1 MAVNP
6 MSITD
11 YVDNAAAQD
20 APRESPS
27 ADDNAISRALLA
39 AIVESTDDAVVS
51 KSLDGIIR
59 SWNASATRIFGYTAE
74 EIVGKHITTIIPP
87 ELHDEET
94 RIIERIRAGKRID
107 HFETVRI
114 AKDGRRIAIS
124 ITVSPIRNAQGQVIG
139 ASKIARDISD
149 RRRSEEQLRES
160 RGRIA
165 AEAAALARLS
175 EASTRLWRRDSL
187 EAGLEEI
194 LRTVRSLTGAEKG
207 NVELVNADGKS
218 LSIVAQEGFDA
229 AFIATFDQLPIDDR
243 RAACARALSQG
254 RTVVIE
260 DVLLDEAYEPFQEV
274 ARHANYRAVVS
285 VPLFAADGSRL
296 GAISVHFRQPQRPSE
311 AEMRRLQLYCRQ
323 ASDFIQRIR
332 LEQTLRHSQEALQE
346 ADRRKN
352 EFIALL
358 AHELRNP
365 LAPIRYALATIA
377 RPELTG
383 EQKLR
388 SEAIIE
394 RQVSHMS
401 RLLDDLLD
409 ISRITRGTLELK
421 RSRVD
426 LAEVIATAV
435 EAAQPFLDAKRHELV
450 VTQPEH
456 TVTIDADAVR
466 LAQVFSNLLINAAKY
481 TGENGR
487 VELVVNNDL
496 NGVTVKVRD
505 NGLGISPEM
514 MPKLFHLFS
523 QAHTTLE
530 RSESGLG
537 VGLALVRG
545 LVNLHGGSVSARSEG
560 AGRGSEFVVRLPV
573 GELSG
578 ASAVVPQAA
587 RALGARPRRVLV
599 VDDNRDAADSS
610 ATLLELQGHRTAT
623 SYTGL
628 GGLALG
634 EAFKPEA
641 VLLDIGLPDVNGYDL
656 ARRIRAT
663 DWGRGVCLVAITGWG
678 QDADRQRAF
687 AAGFDH
693 HLTKPVVPQV
703 IETLLRELDA
713 A

>member
-1 MAVNP
+1 MNA
-6 MSITD
+6 TD
-11 YVDNAAAQD
+11 YFEQEKVAAPD
-20 APRESPS
+20 ARRESAA
-27 ADDNAISRALLA
+27 ADDNALSRALLA
-39 AIVESTDDAVVS
+39 AIVDSTDDAVIS
-51 KSLDGIIR
+51 KNLDGIIQ
-59 SWNASATRIFGYTAE
+59 SWNGGAARIFGYAAE
-74 EIVGKHITTIIPP
+74 EIIGRHITTIIPP
-87 ELHDEET
+87 ELHDEEK

-124 ITVSPIRNAQGQVIG
+124 ITISPIRNAQGQIVG
-139 ASKIARDISD
+139 ASKIARDISE
-149 RRRSEEQLRES
+149 RRQSEEQLKES
-160 RGRIA
+160 RSRIA

-187 EAGLEEI
+187 ETGLEEV
-194 LRTVRSLTGAEKG
+194 LRTVRSLTGADKG
-207 NVELVNADGKS
+207 NVQLVNADGKT
-218 LSIVAQEGFDA
+218 LSIVAQEGFDT

-243 RAACARALSQG
+243 RAACGRALTQG

-260 DVLLDEAYEPFQEV
+260 DVLLDEAYEAFQDV
-274 ARHANYRAVVS
+274 ARHSNYRAVIS
-285 VPLFAADGSRL
+285 VPLFAAEGSRL
-296 GAISVHFRQPQRPSE
+296 GAISVHFREPHRPSE

-323 ASDFIQRIR
+323 VSDFIQRIR
-332 LEQTLRHSQEALQE
+332 LEQTLRQSQQALQD

-352 EFIALL
+352 EFLALL

-377 RPELTG
+377 RPDLTG

-421 RSRVD
+421 RARVD
-426 LAEVIATAV
+426 FDEVLSTAV
-435 EAAQPFLDAKRHELV
+435 EAARPFLDAKGHELI
-450 VTQPEH
+450 VTQPDGPVAIH
-456 TVTIDADAVR
+456 ADAVR

-481 TGENGR
+481 TAENGR
-487 VELVVNNDL
+487 VELVVRNDKP
-496 NGVTVKVRD
+496 GVTVKIRD
-505 NGLGISPEM
+505 NGMGIAPEM
-514 MPKLFHLFS
+514 MPKLFNLFS

-530 RSESGLG
+530 RSETGLG

-560 AGRGSEFVVRLPV
+560 SGRGSEFVVRLPV
-573 GELSG
+573 GALS
-578 ASAVVPQAA
+578 AAPAVEPQAV
-587 RALGARPRRVLV
+587 RALGARSRRVLV

-610 ATLLELQGHRTAT
+610 ATLLELQGHLTAT
-623 SYTGL
+623 AYTGL

-634 EAFKPEA
+634 GAFRPQA

-663 DWGRGVCLVAITGWG
+663 DWGRGACLIAITGWG
-678 QDADRQRAF
+678 QDADRERAF
-687 AAGFDH
+687 EAGFDH
-693 HLTKPVVPQV
+693 HLTKPVMPQV
-703 IETLLRELDA
+703 IETLLRDLDA

>member
-1 MAVNP
+1 
-6 MSITD
+6 MSATD
-11 YVDNAAAQD
+11 YFEQEKVAAPGARRESAAA
-20 APRESPS
+20 
-27 ADDNAISRALLA
+27 DDFAISRALLA

-51 KSLDGIIR
+51 KNLDGIIQ
-59 SWNASATRIFGYTAE
+59 SWNGGAARIFGYRPD
-74 EIVGKHITTIIPP
+74 EIIGKHITTIIPP
-87 ELHDEET
+87 ELHDEEN

-107 HFETVRI
+107 HFETMRVT
-114 AKDGRRIAIS
+114 KDGRKIAIS
-124 ITVSPIRNAQGQVIG
+124 ITVSPIRNAQGQIIG

-149 RRRSEEQLRES
+149 RRQSEEQLRES

-187 EAGLEEI
+187 ETGLEEV

-207 NVELVNADGKS
+207 NVQLVNADGKT
-218 LSIVAQEGFDA
+218 LTIVAQEGFDP

-243 RAACARALSQG
+243 RAACGRALSLG

-274 ARHANYRAVVS
+274 ARHSGYRSVIS

-296 GAISVHFRQPQRPSE
+296 GAISVHFSEPHRPSE

-332 LEQTLRHSQEALQE
+332 LEQTLRQSQQALQE

-388 SEAIIE
+388 AEAIIG

-421 RSRVD
+421 RSHVD
-426 LAEVIATAV
+426 LAEVISTAV
-435 EAAQPFLDAKRHELV
+435 EAAQPFLEAKHHELV
-450 VTQPEH
+450 VTQPGH
-456 TVTIDADAVR
+456 PVAIDADAVR

-487 VELVVNNDL
+487 VELEVGNTTA
-496 NGVTVKVRD
+496 GVTVKVRD
-505 NGLGISPEM
+505 NGMGISPEM
-514 MPKLFHLFS
+514 MPKLFNLFS

-530 RSESGLG
+530 RSETGLG

-560 AGRGSEFVVRLPV
+560 TGRGSEFIVRLPV
-573 GELSG
+573 GELTG
-578 ASAVVPQAA
+578 PSAIVPEAV
-587 RALGARPRRVLV
+587 RALGARSRRVLV

-623 SYTGL
+623 AYTGL

-634 EAFKPEA
+634 QAFRPQA
-641 VLLDIGLPDVNGYDL
+641 VLLDIGLPDVNGYEL

-663 DWGRGVCLVAITGWG
+663 DWGQGVCLVAITGWG
-678 QDADRQRAF
+678 QDADRERAF